1 MKLFS
6 ILILLLLFVFT
17 VSAQQDEEL
26 PVYQLKQIY
35 QNADLNEKAIE
46 RFQQNIKLRSEF
58 DEIMKLFKPIKGK
71 YKVILFMSANY
82 GLSGIDDKKD
92 IFHNILILKINK
104 NNEILDGLQ
113 YILEWAEPPFTA
125 RFVRA
130 TKKGVKLIKGLRI
143 SELDFRTFETNFQEK
158 FNFWK
163 IDGVIDNLY
172 NFKEVF

>member
-1 MKLFS
+1 MKILS
-6 ILILLLLFVFT
+6 TLILLVTFVF
-17 VSAQQDEEL
+17 AAFAQDEEL
-26 PVYQLKQIY
+26 PVYQIKQIY

-46 RFQQNIKLRSEF
+46 RFRKNIELRSEV

-92 IFHNILILKINK
+92 ISHDILILKINK
-104 NNEILDGLQ
+104 NNEILDGLE
-113 YILEWAEPPFTA
+113 YILEWAEPPYTA

-130 TKKGVKLIKGLRI
+130 TKKGIKLKKGLRI
-143 SELDFRTFETNFQEK
+143 SELDFRTFETDFQEK
-158 FNFWK
+158 FNFWN

-172 NFKEVF
+172 NFKEAF